1 MKLTII
7 DNIISLGYQ
16 NLVEEVWGSSYFDWY
31 FNSQIS
37 VKGDD
42 DVNTGFTHRTFYTD
56 NGKPV
61 ATTYN
66 HLVYPILL
74 EALNKY
80 KKGSLIKELYRIRGA
95 MFVKNQTSLPHLPHV
110 DNDYKHYTMLYYV
123 TDSDGPTKI
132 FSDKS
137 GERVIREIEPKK
149 GRVVFMSGDTY
160 HASASP
166 RTHERRI
173 VINYNFMA

>member
-1 MKLTII
+1 MIEVI
-7 DNIISLGYQ
+7 DDFLPLYNFNQLQSTLLGA
-16 NLVEEVWGSSYFDWY
+16 YFDWY

-61 ATTYN
+61 ATTYY